1 MTLAPP
7 RPPVELEQ
15 PEPPRG
21 GAVGWLREN
30 PCRRVPPALAAG
42 TLAAGEV
49 AGLVGASWYYP
60 AAGTGLAA
68 VIGMGVAA
76 RNARRRWRVALPGQ
90 APGPGFGAREVAA
103 WTVAAGAWI
112 TACAVWGGP
121 DWRLLLTLAILALA
135 ARARL
140 RRHPATRA
148 RQAAEL
154 AAALAAQAAAA
165 KLAEQ
170 EARRAAE
177 EARRAWWRGWA
188 PGVGLAG
195 TFALDWT
202 ETRLGDHWVID
213 IASAGLLA
221 STIQTGVVEELW
233 AQKER
238 LPVNRVSAY
247 TLKSE
252 PAGRLHIHVRRRDPW
267 EHPFPHP
274 AADPAS
280 PWAGYVPDAAT
291 CTVPL
296 VIGLNPENEEPLP
309 LSAWDQ
315 YGGKLIL
322 ILASPGS
329 GKTVL
334 MNCVTERLTACLDA
348 VVIQLNLIKPREDI
362 MWAPACHLSVLGGD
376 GDEVARARRALAWV
390 VGELTARATTLTAE
404 SKVRPSR
411 ENPLIVVKADELPTL
426 RADWVC
432 AALLDTIGGL
442 LRSEAVSLVAAAQ
455 TRRSQHVGQLLRG
468 LVHTAITG
476 RFTTSAEARRAADG
490 LPIPDMG
497 AYGDGARGVMAVCEL
512 GGGGVHLG
520 RTFMLEHPP
529 EIAAIAARRAAR
541 VTPPRQR
548 TPALAAL
555 WDEAA
560 GDAPLTAR
568 WADESIGGVKGEAA
582 VAVAAVPG
590 YAGQAVPGPVPG
602 AVPVP
607 GGPPA
612 PGRDAGAVRDRIAA
626 AMESVGVPDHLVPLD
641 PAAQALYL
649 AGQEERRAAYLEATF
664 GAVEV
669 PPDMVVPLL
678 ALATR
683 PGGVSSRE
691 AARILLGDEKHRWTT
706 LGWLKKFETP
716 APAGLGW
723 VAHFGAGPKQGY
735 QATDAGRDALAG
747 MAGDAP

>member
-7 RPPVELEQ
+7 RPPAVLED
-15 PEPPRG
+15 PEPAGQG
-21 GAVGWLREN
+21 GVTRWLREN
-30 PCRRVPPALAAG
+30 PVRRVPPCLAVG

-49 AGLVGASWYYP
+49 AALVGASWYYP

-68 VIGMGVAA
+68 ILAMGVAA
-76 RNARRRWRVALPGQ
+76 RNARRRLRLALPGQ
-90 APGPGFGAREVAA
+90 PPAPGYGPGEVAA
-103 WTVAAGAWI
+103 WTAVAGAWI
-112 TACAVWGGP
+112 TTCAVWGGP

-135 ARARL
+135 ARRRL
-140 RRHPATRA
+140 ARHPATRA

-154 AAALAAQAAAA
+154 AASLAAQAAAA
-165 KLAEQ
+165 
-170 EARRAAE
+170 RAAQLAAQAAEE
-177 EARRAWWRGWA
+177 EARRAWWRDWA
-188 PGVGLAG
+188 PSLGLAG
-195 TFALDWT
+195 TFALEYVIT
-202 ETRLGDHWVID
+202 LLGEHWVID

-221 STIQTGVVEELW
+221 STVQTGVVEELW

-238 LPVNRVSAY
+238 LPVSRVSAY
-247 TLKSE
+247 TLRSE
-252 PAGRLHIHVRRRDPW
+252 PAGRLHIHVRRKDPW

-274 AADPAS
+274 AVADS
-280 PWAGYVPDAAT
+280 PWAAYVPDVAT

-296 VIGLNPENEEPLP
+296 VIGLNPEDEAALP
-309 LSAWDQ
+309 LAAWDT

-322 ILASPGS
+322 ILASKGS

-334 MNCVTERLTACLDA
+334 MNCITERLTACLDA
-348 VVIQLNLIKPREDI
+348 VIIQLNLIKPREDI

-390 VGELTARATTLTAE
+390 VGELAARARELTGE

-432 AALLDTIGGL
+432 RALLDIIGGL

-455 TRRSQHVGQLLRG
+455 TRRSEHVGQLLRG
-468 LVHTAITG
+468 LVDTAITG
-476 RFTTSAEARRAADG
+476 RFTTSAEAKRAADG

-512 GGGGVHLG
+512 GGGAVHLG
-520 RTFMLEHPP
+520 RTFQLEHPP
-529 EIAAIAARRAAR
+529 EIAAIAGRRAAR
-541 VTPPRQR
+541 VQPPRQR

-555 WDEAA
+555 WAEASGA
-560 GDAPLTAR
+560 APLTAR
-568 WADESIGGVKGEAA
+568 WADESIGGEAGPA
-582 VAVAAVPG
+582 QVAVAAVPG
-590 YAGQAVPGPVPG
+590 YAGAPVPGPVP
-602 AVPVP
+602 VP
-607 GGPPA
+607 
-612 PGRDAGAVRDRIAA
+612 
-626 AMESVGVPDHLVPLD
+626 VGVPMAAPQPPDAGTVRERVAAALDSAGQPDVLAPLD

-649 AGQEERRAAYLEATF
+649 ADREERRAAYLEATF
-664 GAVEV
+664 GGVEV
-669 PPDMVVPLL
+669 PPDMVMPLL

-706 LGWLKKFETP
+706 LGWLKKFEAP
-716 APAGLGW
+716 PPAGLGW
-723 VAHFGAGPKQGY
+723 VAHFGSGPKQGY
-735 QATDAGRDALAG
+735 RATGPGRDALAG